1 MPVLLVKYS
10 CIASGFL
17 YQNLQTCSNIE
28 YMAKQLPESVVDRR
42 NVLNNHY
49 ALEALQEHVGIKGI
63 VFEGELKFTAKQVA
77 DFYEVDRK
85 TVNRYLSSHADELK
99 GNGYEVL
106 VGERLQEMKKA
117 RDIDVPRLVTNL
129 GIFNFK
135 AFINIGLLLVESERA
150 RLLRRL
156 ILDLVIDV
164 VSTRAGG
171 NAKYINQRDEA
182 YLMSLY
188 LSENYR
194 DQFKLALHE
203 CVDMGRSKYAVY
215 TNEIYKSIFKERAQ
229 DYRKILS
236 LDKKENVRDT
246 MYAEVLTTI
255 SMYETGL
262 ANEIRKKFA
271 EMNRKLTIDELDELF
286 EEFQNNPIWVP
297 QLEMVRM
304 KMASRDNAFRD
315 VKHTELS
322 EYITPVDAADFE
334 RFLGEKSKDLAK
346 RVEQYQDVFKR
357 LKDK

>member
-1 MPVLLVKYS
+1 
-10 CIASGFL
+10 
-17 YQNLQTCSNIE
+17 
-28 YMAKQLPESVVDRR
+28 MAKQLPESFLDRR
-42 NVLNNHY
+42 NILNNHF
-49 ALEALQEHVGIKGI
+49 AIEALQENIGIKGVI
-63 VFEGELKFTAKQVA
+63 FEGELKFTAKQVA

-85 TVNRYLSSHADELK
+85 TVNRYLTSYAEELK
-99 GNGYEVL
+99 ENGYEVYSGQKL
-106 VGERLQEMKKA
+106 QALKDVG
-117 RDIDVPRLVTNL
+117 DIDVPDKAPSIGV
-129 GIFNFK
+129 FNFK
-135 AFINIGLLLVESERA
+135 ALVNLGLLLIESERA

-164 VSTRAGG
+164 VSAKAGG
-171 NAKYINQRDEA
+171 NAKYINQRDEV

-188 LSENYR
+188 MSENYR
-194 DQFKLALHE
+194 TEFKAALDE

-262 ANEIRKKFA
+262 ANEIRKKSA
-271 EMNRKLTIDELDELF
+271 ALERKLTQSELEEIFREL
-286 EEFQNNPIWVP
+286 ENSPIWVP
-297 QLEMVRM
+297 QLEMVRI
-304 KMASRDNAFRD
+304 KMASRDYGFRS
-315 VKHTELS
+315 VTHPELE
-322 EYITPVDAADFE
+322 EYITPVDSADFE

>member
-1 MPVLLVKYS
+1 
-10 CIASGFL
+10 
-17 YQNLQTCSNIE
+17 
-28 YMAKQLPESVVDRR
+28 MAKQLPESFLDRR
-42 NVLNNHY
+42 NILNNHF
-49 ALEALQEHVGIKGI
+49 AIEALQKNIGIKGVI
-63 VFEGELKFTAKQVA
+63 FQGELKFTAKQVA

-85 TVNRYLSSHADELK
+85 TVNRYLTSHAEELK
-99 GNGYEVL
+99 ENGYEVYSGHKL
-106 VGERLQEMKKA
+106 QALKDVG
-117 RDIDVPRLVTNL
+117 DIDVPDKAPSIGV
-129 GIFNFK
+129 FNFK
-135 AFINIGLLLVESERA
+135 ALVNLGLLLVESERA

-164 VSTRAGG
+164 VSAKAGG
-171 NAKYINQRDEA
+171 NAKYINQRDEV

-188 LSENYR
+188 MSENYR
-194 DQFKLALHE
+194 TEFKAALDE

-262 ANEIRKKFA
+262 ANEIRKKSVA
-271 EMNRKLTIDELDELF
+271 LKRKLTQSELEEIFREL
-286 EEFQNNPIWVP
+286 ENNPIWVP
-297 QLEMVRM
+297 QLEMVRI
-304 KMASRDNAFRD
+304 KMASRDYGFRS
-315 VKHTELS
+315 VTHPELE
-322 EYITPVDAADFE
+322 EYITPVDSADFE

>member
-1 MPVLLVKYS
+1 
-10 CIASGFL
+10 
-17 YQNLQTCSNIE
+17 
-28 YMAKQLPESVVDRR
+28 MAKQLPDSVVDRR
-42 NVLNNHY
+42 NVLNNRY
-49 ALEALQEHVGIKGI
+49 ALEALQEHVGIKGVI
-63 VFEGELKFTAKQVA
+63 FEGELKFTTKQVA
-77 DFYEVDRK
+77 DFYEIDRK
-85 TVNRYLSSHADELK
+85 TVNRYLSSYADELK
-99 GNGYEVL
+99 DNGYEVL
-106 VGERLQEMKKA
+106 SGERLQEIKKV
-117 RDIDVPRLVTNL
+117 RDINVPNL
-129 GIFNFK
+129 APNFGVFNFK

-164 VSTRAGG
+164 VSAKAGG
-171 NAKYINQRDEA
+171 TAKYINQRDEA

-194 DQFKLALHE
+194 DQFKAALHE

-262 ANEIRKKFA
+262 ANEVRKKFA
-271 EMNRKLTIDELDELF
+271 QLHRKLTTNEVEELF
-286 EEFQNNPIWVP
+286 EEFQDNPIWVP

-315 VKHTELS
+315 VTHPELT
-322 EYITPVDAADFE
+322 EYIMPVDTADFE